1 MEMGSRHRRWGSR
14 LACAAPVLAVL
25 LLLGQAIAAVP
36 VRADDPVGHEFEEMP
51 ASTSPAPLVARD
63 LRELLALV
71 EGDVPLRVTLS
82 VRGQVIGHPW
92 RVYGDTLLLVPPAE
106 WKPGRAPERAG
117 LPGVRLDD
125 IVLLEQSRSG
135 ARAGAG
141 WGAKSGALVVGGLGL
156 LVGTAVSAL
165 SDGDGDA
172 TTILAL
178 GAIGAAAGALAGGGI
193 GAGVGALGHDWVAIW
208 PPAAA
213 GRLAGRGHG
222 AADVDAT
229 SIVSGGTARRS
240 RLALEGGWSFDDAAE
255 HDGRGPGVRL
265 GIVRRVGGHF
275 EMGPFAEYHDLRG
288 LYRYTALEGLH
299 PDAVEFLAA
308 RTRLFALGLD
318 VRTLGRGRGP
328 RPCGTTGLAWCLGDG
343 LFVAAHAGA
352 GVRWQ
357 CGDGH
362 ELTLLVR
369 RHFGVLGSQPR
380 ESRFWSIAG
389 GITFG
394 P

>member
-1 MEMGSRHRRWGSR
+1 MSSRRRRHGGLR
-14 LACAAPVLAVL
+14 GGPLACTAPALAVL
-25 LLLGQAIAAVP
+25 LLLGRADAAAP
-36 VRADDPVGHEFEEMP
+36 ARADDPVGHEFEGMP
-51 ASTSPAPLVARD
+51 PSTSSTPPVARN

-71 EGDVPLRVTLS
+71 DGAVPLRVTLS
-82 VRGQVIGHPW
+82 SRDQAIGNPW
-92 RVYGDTLLLVPPAE
+92 RVYGDTLLLAPPAE
-106 WKPGRAPERAG
+106 WTAGRTPERATLLAAP
-117 LPGVRLDD
+117 LPD
-125 IVLLEQSRSG
+125 IIRVEQLRSG
-135 ARAGAG
+135 VRAGAG

-165 SDGDGDA
+165 TDGDSDA
-172 TTILAL
+172 SAILAL

-208 PPAAA
+208 PLEAAGEVAGAGAAAQGPAA
-213 GRLAGRGHG
+213 GNG
-222 AADVDAT
+222 A
-229 SIVSGGTARRS
+229 

-255 HDGRGPGVRL
+255 QDGRGPGVRL
-265 GIVRRVGGHF
+265 GVVRRIGGRF

-288 LYRYTALEGLH
+288 LYPYRGSTGYYPAT
-299 PDAVEFLAA
+299 DYYLAA

-318 VRTLGRGRGP
+318 VRTQGRGRGP

-343 LFVAAHAGA
+343 LYVGAHAGA
-352 GVRWQ
+352 GLRWQ
-357 CGDGH
+357 HGNGH

-369 RHFGVLGSQPR
+369 RHFGVLGSEPR
-380 ESRFWSIAG
+380 ESRFWSIAA